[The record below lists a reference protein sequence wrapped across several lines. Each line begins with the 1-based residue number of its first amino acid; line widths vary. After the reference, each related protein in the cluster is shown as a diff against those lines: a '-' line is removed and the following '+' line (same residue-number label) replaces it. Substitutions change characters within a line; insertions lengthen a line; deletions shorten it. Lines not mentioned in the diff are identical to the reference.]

1 LDLFVGREGLGWQFL
16 QLLRMDDETTS
27 IPVLLCTTTVKL
39 VHEIADYLVSIRVT
53 VLRKPFTSK
62 ELERSV
68 QKVLTTHGDH
78 TSSGP
83 ADHNGNTSV

>member
-1 LDLFVGREGLGWQFL
+1 
-16 QLLRMDDETTS
+16 MDDETAS

-39 VHEIADYLVSIRVT
+39 VHEIADYLVSVRVT

-68 QKVLTTHGDH
+68 QKVLTAHRDH
-78 TSSGP
+78 TSSG
-83 ADHNGNTSV
+83 AVDHNGHTSV